1 MNQEKTGD
9 IISEA
14 RKRKNL
20 TQKELAA
27 KLLVSDKAISKWER
41 GLCFPDITFLIPL
54 SEILD
59 ISLYELL
66 SGEKTKQ
73 EKINKT
79 LKDTINYSNTIIKKN
94 KKRSILISI
103 ILTIIC
109 LILILSLA
117 LTIMDKN
124 SEKKTISYF
133 WETYNTRMDNI
144 KEIMDEITIT
154 DQNNL
159 WIRLNDIDIE
169 DQEYL
174 EQLNNLVTDIREC
187 YIEYNDIGRKY
198 PDLNQLSKEQII
210 SLSQEEDN
218 CLIRFED
225 RKSVV

>member
-1 MNQEKTGD
+1 
-9 IISEA
+9 
-14 RKRKNL
+14 
-20 TQKELAA
+20 
-27 KLLVSDKAISKWER
+27 
-41 GLCFPDITFLIPL
+41 
-54 SEILD
+54 
-59 ISLYELL
+59 
-66 SGEKTKQ
+66 
-73 EKINKT
+73 
-79 LKDTINYSNTIIKKN
+79 
-94 KKRSILISI
+94 
-103 ILTIIC
+103 
-109 LILILSLA
+109 
-117 LTIMDKN
+117 MDKN

-159 WIRLNDIDIE
+159 WTRLNDIDIE

-218 CLIRFED
+218 CLIRFEKYRPYIKEED
-225 RKSVV
+225 LNDNNSLWYWVNMTNNLKDQYLVKEKNSELDGIAVTKQAKVTRIFRISTCLKNEYYKLQKQEN